1 MLKFFYA
8 SGTCAMAPHIVL
20 EQLGCPH
27 EAVRLD
33 FSRNEQQ
40 SPDYLKVNPK
50 ARVPALVTER
60 GVITE
65 TPALLLYLAQRYPEG
80 GLAPLDD
87 LFVLAQA
94 QAFNSYLCSTVHV
107 AHAHRRRGTRW
118 VDDEAALESMQR
130 RVAQNMTECFDLIE
144 RDLLQGPWVLGD
156 RLSICD
162 AYLFTVTQWLPG
174 DSVDVSRF
182 AKVADH
188 QRRMA
193 DLPAVQR
200 VKALHA

>member
-130 RVAQNMTECFDLIE
+130 RVAQNMT
-144 RDLLQGPWVLGD
+144 
-156 RLSICD
+156 
-162 AYLFTVTQWLPG
+162 
-174 DSVDVSRF
+174 
-182 AKVADH
+182 
-188 QRRMA
+188 
-193 DLPAVQR
+193 
-200 VKALHA
+200 